1 MDINPVLKLAPQLA
15 SAVLSLEHHLAE
27 ATCPRDMMVMK
38 LRKRAATL
46 AADLKAAIDTPQ
58 TFRPWSPHE
67 PGNTK

>member
-15 SAVLSLEHHLAE
+15 AAVLSLEHHLAQ
-27 ATCPRDMMVMK
+27 ATCPRDLMVMK

-46 AADLKAAIDTPQ
+46 AADLKAALDAQQ
-58 TFRPWSPHE
+58 TFRQWTPHE

>member
-1 MDINPVLKLAPQLA
+1 VDINPVLKLAPQLA

>member
-1 MDINPVLKLAPQLA
+1 VDINPVLKLAPQLA

-27 ATCPRDMMVMK
+27 ATCPRDLTVMK

-46 AADLKAAIDTPQ
+46 AADLKAALDARQ
-58 TFRPWSPHE
+58 TFRPWTPHE